1 MSQTVAREV
10 SREAA
15 IALALQPSRER
26 FTTAFR
32 ARDRRSDG
40 SEENVAGTERQPF
53 VGEDQLDR
61 MMTHGPVK
69 VVRTSRDTAKR
80 KEAVSVLGAHGYH

>member
-10 SREAA
+10 SREPA

-26 FTTAFR
+26 VTTAFR

-40 SEENVAGTERQPF
+40 SEESVAGTERQPF
-53 VGEDQLDR
+53 AGEDQLDR
-61 MMTHGPVK
+61 MMTQGPVEA
-69 VVRTSRDTAKR
+69 VRTSRDTAKR